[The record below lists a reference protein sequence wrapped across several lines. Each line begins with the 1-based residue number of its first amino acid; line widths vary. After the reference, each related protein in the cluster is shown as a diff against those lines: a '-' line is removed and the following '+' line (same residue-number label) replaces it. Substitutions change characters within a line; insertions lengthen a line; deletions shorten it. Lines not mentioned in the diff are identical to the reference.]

1 MDNNINN
8 NVQLIPANIAPT
20 VLSKI
25 ETISQS
31 AENVEKALE
40 AARKAKDSAD
50 AASKKSAGWSLT
62 GKDKKEAIEALQNS
76 GIELAVGI
84 QNIADAQKVMF
95 DNLINITDATKYLFG
110 LGVANIATTRVVID
124 TITSGL
130 KDASKQK
137 ISQRAKESLL
147 GVVQQ
152 LKAQE
157 DLFNKIEKLSNKCK
171 LLEKEIQTL
180 KGTENAQSNELS
192 LTGVTR
198 KILENHNAL
207 LKQINTQTDSVKTE
221 VLHEMKSYYIIKINE
236 EIERTNI
243 TYDKIGSASEAM
255 AYTESLVDKVRT
267 DSEKRLYEEKALLEK
282 KTSTLNLW
290 CWILGIVSIINLL
303 ISAFM
308 FFN

>member
-8 NVQLIPANIAPT
+8 NVQLVPANIAPT

-76 GIELAVGI
+76 GIELALGI

-110 LGVANIATTRVVID
+110 LGVANIATTRVAID

-171 LLEKEIQTL
+171 LLEKEIQTI

-192 LTGVTR
+192 LTGLTR
-198 KILENHNAL
+198 KMLEDHNAL
-207 LKQINTQTDSVKTE
+207 LKQINTQTDSAKTE
-221 VLHEMKSYYIIKINE
+221 VLHEMKLYYNIKINE
-236 EIERTNI
+236 KIERTNN

-255 AYTESLVDKVRT
+255 AYTESLVDKVHT
-267 DSEKRLYEEKALLEK
+267 DSEKRLYEEKVLLEK

-290 CWILGIVSIINLL
+290 CWILGIASIINLL

-308 FFN
+308 FL

>member
-8 NVQLIPANIAPT
+8 NVQLVPANIAPT

-76 GIELAVGI
+76 GIELALGI

-110 LGVANIATTRVVID
+110 LGVANIATTRVAID

-171 LLEKEIQTL
+171 LLEKEIQTI

-192 LTGVTR
+192 LTGLTR
-198 KILENHNAL
+198 KMLEDHNAL
-207 LKQINTQTDSVKTE
+207 LKQINTQTDSAKTE
-221 VLHEMKSYYIIKINE
+221 VLHEMKLYYNIKINE
-236 EIERTNI
+236 EIEQTNN

-255 AYTESLVDKVRT
+255 AYTESLVDKVHT
-267 DSEKRLYEEKALLEK
+267 DSEKRLYEEKVLLEK

-290 CWILGIVSIINLL
+290 CWILGIASIINLL

-308 FFN
+308 FL

>member
-8 NVQLIPANIAPT
+8 NVQLVPANIAPT

-76 GIELAVGI
+76 GIELALGI

-171 LLEKEIQTL
+171 LLEKEIQTI

-192 LTGVTR
+192 LTGLTR
-198 KILENHNAL
+198 KMLEDHNAL
-207 LKQINTQTDSVKTE
+207 LKQINTQTDSAKTE
-221 VLHEMKSYYIIKINE
+221 VLHEMKLYYNIKINE
-236 EIERTNI
+236 EIERTNN

-255 AYTESLVDKVRT
+255 AYTESLVDKVHT
-267 DSEKRLYEEKALLEK
+267 DSEKRLYEEKVLLEK

-290 CWILGIVSIINLL
+290 CWILVIASIINLL

-308 FFN
+308 FL

>member
-8 NVQLIPANIAPT
+8 NVQLVPANIAPT

-76 GIELAVGI
+76 GIELALGI

-171 LLEKEIQTL
+171 LLEKEIQTI

-192 LTGVTR
+192 LTGLTR
-198 KILENHNAL
+198 KMLEDHNAL
-207 LKQINTQTDSVKTE
+207 LKRINTQTDSAKTE
-221 VLHEMKSYYIIKINE
+221 VLHEMKLYYNIKINE
-236 EIERTNI
+236 EIERTNN

-255 AYTESLVDKVRT
+255 AYTESLVDKVHT
-267 DSEKRLYEEKALLEK
+267 DSEKRLYEEKVLLEK

-290 CWILGIVSIINLL
+290 CWILGIASIINLL

-308 FFN
+308 FL

>member
-8 NVQLIPANIAPT
+8 NVQLVPANIAPT

-76 GIELAVGI
+76 GIELALGI

-171 LLEKEIQTL
+171 LLEKEIQTI

-192 LTGVTR
+192 LTGLTR
-198 KILENHNAL
+198 KMLEDHNAL
-207 LKQINTQTDSVKTE
+207 LKQINTQTDSAKTE
-221 VLHEMKSYYIIKINE
+221 VLHEMKLYYNIKINE
-236 EIERTNI
+236 EIERTNN

-255 AYTESLVDKVRT
+255 AYTESLVDKVHT
-267 DSEKRLYEEKALLEK
+267 DSEKRLYEEKVLLEK

-290 CWILGIVSIINLL
+290 CWILGIASIINLL

-308 FFN
+308 FL

>member
-8 NVQLIPANIAPT
+8 NVQLVPANIAPT

-76 GIELAVGI
+76 GIELALGI

-171 LLEKEIQTL
+171 LLEKEIQTI

-192 LTGVTR
+192 LTGLTR
-198 KILENHNAL
+198 KMLEDHNAL
-207 LKQINTQTDSVKTE
+207 LKQLNTQTDSAKTE
-221 VLHEMKSYYIIKINE
+221 VLHEMKLYYNIKINE
-236 EIERTNI
+236 EIERTNN

-255 AYTESLVDKVRT
+255 AYTESLVDKVHT
-267 DSEKRLYEEKALLEK
+267 DSEKRLYEEKVLLEK

-290 CWILGIVSIINLL
+290 CWILGIASIINLL

-308 FFN
+308 FL

>member
-31 AENVEKALE
+31 SENVEKALE

-95 DNLINITDATKYLFG
+95 DNLITITDATKYLFG

-157 DLFNKIEKLSNKCK
+157 DLFNKIEKLSNKYK

-192 LTGVTR
+192 LTGLTR
-198 KILENHNAL
+198 KMLEDHNAL

-221 VLHEMKSYYIIKINE
+221 VLHEMKLYYNIKINE

-255 AYTESLVDKVRT
+255 VYTESLVDKVRT
-267 DSEKRLYEEKALLEK
+267 DSEKRLYEEKTLLEK